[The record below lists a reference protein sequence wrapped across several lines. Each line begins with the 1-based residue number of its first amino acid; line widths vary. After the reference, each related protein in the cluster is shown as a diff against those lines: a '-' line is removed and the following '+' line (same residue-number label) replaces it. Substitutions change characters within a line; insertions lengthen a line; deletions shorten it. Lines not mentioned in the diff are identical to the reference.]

1 MPLYYY
7 MTQNSELKHI
17 PSTLRMYSF
26 FVLYL
31 LLTEGPLSGYE
42 IAQRIKERSYGYFK
56 ATFGNVYPNLH
67 ELKEKGDVIASE
79 PTGGREK
86 VIYTITGQGRRA
98 LRAGALEKRNKIEQI
113 LKIIDEVVIL
123 TADDYLMDT

>member
-1 MPLYYY
+1 
-7 MTQNSELKHI
+7 MTQNSELKSI
-17 PSTLRMYSF
+17 PSKLRMYSF

-42 IAQRIKERSYGYFK
+42 IAQLIKERSYGYFK

-86 VIYTITGQGRRA
+86 VIYAITDQGRRA

-123 TADDYLMDT
+123 TADDYLRDT

>member
-1 MPLYYY
+1 MYH
-7 MTQNSELKHI
+7 MTQNSELKRI
-17 PSTLRMYSF
+17 PSELRMYSF

-42 IAQRIKERSYGYFK
+42 IAQLIKERSYGYFK

-67 ELKEKGDVIASE
+67 ELKERGDVIASE

-86 VIYTITGQGRRA
+86 VIYAITDHGRRA

-113 LKIIDEVVIL
+113 LKMIGEVVIL
-123 TADDYLMDT
+123 TAEDYREDT